1 MNKHAGARSLRRIV
15 IATTAAL
22 GFAVVAQS
30 IEPAQALPVA
40 SSIISRSGTAA
51 IPTIEHAA
59 YYGYNDRYYPRYRH
73 RHYGRYYGYARRGQC
88 RYNGVNSHLSKRYC
102 RVP

>member
-1 MNKHAGARSLRRIV
+1 MNRNAGARSLRRIV

-30 IEPAQALPVA
+30 IEPAQAFPIVA
-40 SSIISRSGTAA
+40 PITSQSGTAT
-51 IPTIEHAA
+51 IPTVEHAA
-59 YYGYNDRYYPRYRH
+59 YYGYYRRHYPRYR
-73 RHYGRYYGYARRGQC
+73 RRFYGRYYGYARRGQC
-88 RYNGVNSHLSKRYC
+88 RYSGVNSHLSKRYC